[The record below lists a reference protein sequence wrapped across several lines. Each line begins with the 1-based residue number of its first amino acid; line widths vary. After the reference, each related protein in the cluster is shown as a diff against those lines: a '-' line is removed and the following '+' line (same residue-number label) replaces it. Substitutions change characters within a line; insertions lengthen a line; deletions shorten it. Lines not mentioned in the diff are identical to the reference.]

1 MIKTTVLLPTTFNDN
16 TFKVIAARTA
26 DGINLVMIVAE
37 VTNPV
42 KGLALCPVYRSKIV
56 FNLHFRL

>member
-37 VTNPV
+37 VN
-42 KGLALCPVYRSKIV
+42 
-56 FNLHFRL
+56 